1 VRCEK
6 SVNFRAA
13 RRLRKVGGTRFIQP
27 EMSDLPAKPEPDGLA
42 QKIVEAILGS
52 IARIPTTQQ
61 TESPMPAENARSIA
75 HHAALKAAA
84 ASGTLGLPVGPLGW
98 LTIFPEMMKVWQI
111 QTQMVAD
118 LAGVYGQTACLSREQ
133 MTYCLFRH
141 GAAMAVRDLVVRMGE
156 RYLVKRVSLQA
167 FQAIAKKVGI
177 TVSQR
182 ALGKALSRWVPVIGA
197 VGMAGYAY
205 FDTAQVAKT
214 AIDLFERGLD
224 IDLPEIEKL
233 TGPSTRSGIIAAWHA
248 GDMSQGEARVA
259 LLELGLPPDEVD
271 DAMAIHLDG

>member
-1 VRCEK
+1 MSEMPV
-6 SVNFRAA
+6 
-13 RRLRKVGGTRFIQP
+13 KVEQ
-27 EMSDLPAKPEPDGLA
+27 DGLA
-42 QKIVEAILGS
+42 QKIVEAIVGS
-52 IARIPTTQQ
+52 ITRIPTTQLA
-61 TESPMPAENARSIA
+61 ESPLPAEAARGIA

-84 ASGTLGLPVGPLGW
+84 AAGTLGLPAGPIGW

-167 FQAIAKKVGI
+167 FQAIAKRVGI
-177 TVSQR
+177 KVSQR
-182 ALGKALSRWVPVIGA
+182 ALGKALSRWVPVLGA
-197 VGMAGYAY
+197 VGVAGYAY

-214 AIDLFERGLD
+214 AIELFEGGLM
-224 IDLPEIEKL
+224 ID
-233 TGPSTRSGIIAAWHA
+233 
-248 GDMSQGEARVA
+248 
-259 LLELGLPPDEVD
+259 PPDETGASTPAGVLTGWRAGEID
-271 DAMAIHLDG
+271 DGLARLGLIRLGLSPVEADNAMGARDEEPAT

>member
-1 VRCEK
+1 
-6 SVNFRAA
+6 
-13 RRLRKVGGTRFIQP
+13 
-27 EMSDLPAKPEPDGLA
+27 MSDGINNPNDSLA
-42 QKIVEAILGS
+42 QKVVEAIMGS
-52 IARIPTTQQ
+52 ITRIPLTDETASE
-61 TESPMPAENARSIA
+61 TPEARARSIA

-84 ASGTLGLPVGPLGW
+84 AAGTLGLPAGPLGW

-156 RYLVKRVSLQA
+156 RYLVKRVSLQT
-167 FQAIAKKVGI
+167 FQAVARKVGI
-177 TVSQR
+177 RVTQR

-197 VGMAGYAY
+197 VGVAGYAY

-214 AIDLFERGLD
+214 AIELFGKGLE
-224 IDLPEIEKL
+224 IDPPEE
-233 TGPSTRSGIIAAWHA
+233 GGASTPGVILAAWRA
-248 GDMSQGEARVA
+248 GELDEGQAR
-259 LLELGLPPDEVD
+259 LGLMGLGLSAEEADERIGGSGR
-271 DAMAIHLDG
+271 DAPL

>member
-1 VRCEK
+1 M
-6 SVNFRAA
+6 S
-13 RRLRKVGGTRFIQP
+13 
-27 EMSDLPAKPEPDGLA
+27 EMPVKAGQDGLA
-42 QKIVEAILGS
+42 QKIVEAIVGS
-52 IARIPTTQQ
+52 IARIPTTQM
-61 TESPMPAENARSIA
+61 TESPMPAEAARGIA

-84 ASGTLGLPVGPLGW
+84 AAGTLGLPAGPIGW

-167 FQAIAKKVGI
+167 FQSIAAKVGI
-177 TVSQR
+177 KVSQR
-182 ALGKALSRWVPVIGA
+182 ALGKAVSRWVPVLGA
-197 VGMAGYAY
+197 VGVAGYAY

-214 AIDLFERGLD
+214 AIELFERGVE
-224 IDLPEIEKL
+224 ID
-233 TGPSTRSGIIAAWHA
+233 
-248 GDMSQGEARVA
+248 
-259 LLELGLPPDEVD
+259 PPDEIGASTPAGVLAGWRAGELEAGAARQGLLRLGLSAEEADVAMGGPEGD
-271 DAMAIHLDG
+271 DAKG